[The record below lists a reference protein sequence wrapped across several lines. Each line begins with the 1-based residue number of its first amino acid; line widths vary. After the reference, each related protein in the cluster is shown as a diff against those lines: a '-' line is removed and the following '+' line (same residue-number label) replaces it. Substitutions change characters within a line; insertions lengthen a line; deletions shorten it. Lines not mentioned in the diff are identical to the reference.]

1 MNKQDWKELL
11 SFYKPYKGLFAADL
25 ACALIAS
32 AIALI
37 VPLGVRAMADSL
49 LDTGLAQFSK
59 LLWTAL
65 GLAVL
70 VLIQALCTYFYDYQ
84 GHYLGA
90 KIECDMRQRLFEH
103 CQVLSFL
110 VWTKKM
116 QILITLQHNV
126 FCRICLSK
134 LSLQVSSTNAQI
146 AHSGDRKLGI
156 SPDETGL

>member
-1 MNKQDWKELL
+1 MVRRIFAMTLAGYGPYQIATQLTQDKIEIPSVHLARFNEGVNRTKQVKDIYGWG
-11 SFYKPYKGLFAADL
+11 S
-25 ACALIAS
+25 S
-32 AIALI
+32 TI
-37 VPLGVRAMADSL
+37 VHILKKRE
-49 LDTGLAQFSK
+49 
-59 LLWTAL
+59 
-65 GLAVL
+65 
-70 VLIQALCTYFYDYQ
+70 
-84 GHYLGA
+84 YLGHTVNF
-90 KIECDMRQRLFEH
+90 KTRKHFKDKKSHYVDESEWTI
-103 CQVLSFL
+103 FL